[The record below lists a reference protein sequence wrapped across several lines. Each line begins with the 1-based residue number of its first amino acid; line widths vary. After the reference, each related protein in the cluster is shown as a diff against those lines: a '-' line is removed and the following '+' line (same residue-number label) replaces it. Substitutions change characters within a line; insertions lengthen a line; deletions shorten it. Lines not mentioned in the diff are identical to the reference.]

1 MRPFVVL
8 STLLAVALAAPSPN
22 AIARSIARRRAG
34 IAHKKAQ
41 FHSSSAAAD
50 DDYNSNWAGAVVTGD
65 DITEASGSFEVLKVK
80 VPTAQE
86 AGESEYTASAWV
98 GLSGYSGCDGL
109 WQAGVDSIV
118 ESSGE
123 TSFYAWYEW

>member
-1 MRPFVVL
+1 MKSFAVL
-8 STLLAVALAAPSPN
+8 STILAVALAAPSPN
-22 AIARSIARRRAG
+22 AVARSIARRRETREVN
-34 IAHKKAQ
+34 KAK
-41 FHSSSAAAD
+41 FHASQD
-50 DDYNSNWAGAVVTGD
+50 EYNENWAGAVVTGES
-65 DITEASGSFEVLKVK
+65 ITEASGNFKVLTAK
-80 VPTAQE
+80 VPTKQE
-86 AGESEYTASAWV
+86 TGESEYTASAWV